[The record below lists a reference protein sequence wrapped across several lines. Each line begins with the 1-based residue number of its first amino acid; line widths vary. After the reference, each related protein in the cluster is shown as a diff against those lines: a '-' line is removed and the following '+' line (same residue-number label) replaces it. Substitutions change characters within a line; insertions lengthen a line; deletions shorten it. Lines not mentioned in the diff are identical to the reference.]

1 MKNLNKRLLRISL
14 LISLFWLAVLLPH
27 QEAKAAVP
35 IAEIIRQGV
44 KKIIVAVDLKIQRMQ
59 NDTIWLQQAQQK
71 LENVLTES
79 QLAEIASWSQ
89 KQRDLYGDYY
99 ESLWKVKSMITQFQ
113 KVKAISAS
121 QAELLRAYQKSW
133 NLIVEGGMFSPQEIL
148 LIERR
153 YGEILR
159 QSAQNIQELT
169 QVLRSYALQVSDG
182 ERLEQIMDLEQRMHG
197 NFRTLTQLNLQL
209 ESLSSQRSYWLK
221 EGRTMENLFK

>member
-1 MKNLNKRLLRISL
+1 MKNLNKRLLRVSL
-14 LISLFWLAVLLPH
+14 LISLFWLALFLSN

-59 NDTIWLQQAQQK
+59 NETIWLQQAQQK

-99 ESLWKVKSMITQFQ
+99 ESLWKVKSLITQFQ

-221 EGRTMENLFK
+221 EGRTLENLFK

>member
-1 MKNLNKRLLRISL
+1 MKNLYKRLLRISV
-14 LISLFWLAVLLPH
+14 LICLFWLALLLPN
-27 QEAKAAVP
+27 QDAKAAVP
-35 IAEIIRQGV
+35 IAEVIRQGV

-59 NDTIWLQQAQQK
+59 NETIWLQQAQQK

-79 QLAEIASWSQ
+79 QLGEIASWSQ

-113 KVKAISAS
+113 KVKAISES

-221 EGRTMENLFK
+221 EGRTLENLFK

>member
-27 QEAKAAVP
+27 QEAKASVP

-59 NDTIWLQQAQQK
+59 NETIWLQQAQQK
-71 LENVLTES
+71 LENVLTEN

-99 ESLWKVKSMITQFQ
+99 ESLWKVKSLITQFQ

-221 EGRTMENLFK
+221 EGRTLENLFK

>member
-1 MKNLNKRLLRISL
+1 MKNLDKRLLRISL

-27 QEAKAAVP
+27 QEAKASVP

-59 NDTIWLQQAQQK
+59 NETIWLQQAQQK

-79 QLAEIASWSQ
+79 QLAGIASWSQ

-133 NLIVEGGMFSPQEIL
+133 NLIVEGGVFSPQEIL

-221 EGRTMENLFK
+221 EGKTLENLFK

>member
-1 MKNLNKRLLRISL
+1 
-14 LISLFWLAVLLPH
+14 
-27 QEAKAAVP
+27 
-35 IAEIIRQGV
+35 
-44 KKIIVAVDLKIQRMQ
+44 MQ
-59 NDTIWLQQAQQK
+59 NETIWLQQAQQK

-221 EGRTMENLFK
+221 EGRTLENLFK